1 MKYFFFLALSCLCAT
16 TACTETQKTIRV
28 TVVNPATFDREHEM
42 VEIAWTTVCEKLSL
56 QDGQSVVVHNDA
68 SEEIPCQLITEG
80 NEVPVSLIFP
90 VSLAGN
96 GKNEYRITVGKS
108 AHVDPMTYGRLV
120 PERKDDFTWENNRSA
135 FRVYGPALEAT
146 GEISNGM
153 DFWAK
158 RTDALVIDRWYKDDL
173 TGIRSYHEDHG
184 EGLDF
189 YKVGRTLGLGMTAPY
204 VNDSLWLGNNFTE
217 YRILD
222 QGPLRIAFELRYKPY
237 NVQGFEVNE
246 TRRIS
251 LDAYSYLNRIEQ
263 IFEADTA
270 EMTLATGIVL
280 HAQTPED
287 ILSDAENGIM
297 ACETPTDSING
308 TIYAGVIRPESF
320 REIRT
325 GHGHLLGISPYHTK
339 TNYVYYAGAGWSK
352 AGFDNFAAW
361 IDFLKQEAIKIKQP
375 LKINV
380 E

>member
-1 MKYFFFLALSCLCAT
+1 MKYSFFLAFCGLFAVA
-16 TACTETQKTIRV
+16 ACTKTQETIRV
-28 TVVNPATFDREHEM
+28 TVENPATFDRDHEM
-42 VEIAWTTVCEKLSL
+42 VEIAWATVCEKLSL
-56 QDGQSVVVHNDA
+56 HDGQTVVVYNDA
-68 SEEIPCQLITEG
+68 SEEIPSQLITGG
-80 NEVPVSLIFP
+80 NEIPVSLIFP
-90 VSLAGN
+90 VSLSGN
-96 GKNEYRITVGKS
+96 GKAEYRITAGEP
-108 AHVDPMTYGRLV
+108 AHVEPMTYGRFV

-158 RTDALVIDRWYKDDL
+158 RTEALIIDRWYKDDL
-173 TGIRSYHEDHG
+173 SGVRSYHEDHG

-204 VNDSLWLGNNFTE
+204 VDDSLWLGNNFTE

-237 NVQGFEVNE
+237 NVQGTEVNE

-251 LDAYSYLNRIEQ
+251 LDAYSYFNRIEQ
-263 IFEADTA
+263 LFEADTA

-280 HAQTPED
+280 HAQTTED
-287 ILSDAENGIM
+287 VLSDAEGGIM
-297 ACETPTDSING
+297 ACKTPTDSLNG

-320 REIRT
+320 REIKIDA
-325 GHGHLLGISPYHTK
+325 GHLLGIAPYRTK
-339 TNYVYYAGAGWSK
+339 TNYVYYVGAGWSK
-352 AGFDNFAAW
+352 AGFEHFAAW
-361 IDFLKQEAIKIKQP
+361 IDFLQQEALKIKQP

>member
-1 MKYFFFLALSCLCAT
+1 MKYSFFLAFCCLFAVA
-16 TACTETQKTIRV
+16 ACTKTQETIRV
-28 TVVNPATFDREHEM
+28 TVENPATFDRDHEM
-42 VEIAWTTVCEKLSL
+42 VEIAWATVCEKLSL
-56 QDGQSVVVHNDA
+56 HDGQTVVVYDDA
-68 SEEIPCQLITEG
+68 SEEIPSQLITGG
-80 NEVPVSLIFP
+80 NEIPVSLIFP
-90 VSLAGN
+90 VSLSGN
-96 GKNEYRITVGKS
+96 GKAECRITVGEP
-108 AHVDPMTYGRLV
+108 AYVEPMTYGRFV

-173 TGIRSYHEDHG
+173 SGVRSYHEDHG

-204 VNDSLWLGNNFTE
+204 VDDSLWLGNNFTE

-237 NVQGFEVNE
+237 NVQGTEVNE
-246 TRRIS
+246 MRRIS
-251 LDAYSYLNRIEQ
+251 LDAYSYFNRIEQ

-270 EMTLATGIVL
+270 EMILATGIVL
-280 HAQTPED
+280 HAQTPEA

-297 ACETPTDSING
+297 ASETPTDSING

-320 REIRT
+320 REIKT
-325 GHGHLLGISPYHTK
+325 GAGHLLGIAPYRTK
-339 TNYVYYAGAGWSK
+339 TNYVYYVGAGWSK
-352 AGFDNFAAW
+352 AGFKHFAAW
-361 IDFLKQEAIKIKQP
+361 IDFLQKEALKIKQP

>member
-1 MKYFFFLALSCLCAT
+1 M
-16 TACTETQKTIRV
+16 
-28 TVVNPATFDREHEM
+28 
-42 VEIAWTTVCEKLSL
+42 
-56 QDGQSVVVHNDA
+56 
-68 SEEIPCQLITEG
+68 
-80 NEVPVSLIFP
+80 SLIFP

-96 GKNEYRITVGKS
+96 GKNEYRITVGKPV
-108 AHVDPMTYGRLV
+108 HVDPMTYGRFV

-173 TGIRSYHEDHG
+173 AGIRSYHEDHG

-222 QGPLRIAFELRYKPY
+222 QGPLRIAFELRYKSY

-251 LDAYSYLNRIEQ
+251 LDAYSYFNRIEQ
-263 IFEADTA
+263 VFEADTA

-320 REIRT
+320 REIKT
-325 GHGHLLGISPYHTK
+325 GHGHLLGIAPYRTK

-361 IDFLKQEAIKIKQP
+361 IDFLKQETIKIKQP

>member
-1 MKYFFFLALSCLCAT
+1 M
-16 TACTETQKTIRV
+16 
-28 TVVNPATFDREHEM
+28 
-42 VEIAWTTVCEKLSL
+42 
-56 QDGQSVVVHNDA
+56 
-68 SEEIPCQLITEG
+68 
-80 NEVPVSLIFP
+80 
-90 VSLAGN
+90 
-96 GKNEYRITVGKS
+96 
-108 AHVDPMTYGRLV
+108 
-120 PERKDDFTWENNRSA
+120 
-135 FRVYGPALEAT
+135 
-146 GEISNGM
+146 
-153 DFWAK
+153 
-158 RTDALVIDRWYKDDL
+158 
-173 TGIRSYHEDHG
+173 
-184 EGLDF
+184 
-189 YKVGRTLGLGMTAPY
+189 
-204 VNDSLWLGNNFTE
+204 
-217 YRILD
+217 
-222 QGPLRIAFELRYKPY
+222 
-237 NVQGFEVNE
+237 NE

-263 IFEADTA
+263 VFEADTA

-320 REIRT
+320 REIKT
-325 GHGHLLGISPYHTK
+325 GHGHLLGISPYRTK